1 MAKPPVRSRTQST
14 SRPIANPFSSV
25 CVSPAPKMLEPER
38 SSPASTLL
46 ATSATPSSSRPI
58 HIQKSS
64 PRRHIIDYSGFDE
77 ELYGFTTNTGK
88 DTRHLLPD
96 LSFEIEVDLE
106 GLAKWDLVRTRLVN
120 RLADVESLLAD
131 GYC

>member
-1 MAKPPVRSRTQST
+1 
-14 SRPIANPFSSV
+14 
-25 CVSPAPKMLEPER
+25 MLEPER

-131 GYC
+131 GYCLA